1 MAIYKKALNH
11 WKLAKRREDL
21 QLKDFEPNVTLG
33 AFNEGGNYRHCLISI
48 QLMQN
53 NL

>member
-1 MAIYKKALNH
+1 MAIYKKTLDH

-33 AFNEGGNYRHCLISI
+33 AFNEGGKYLTWFDFNSV
-48 QLMQN
+48 N
-53 NL
+53 VE